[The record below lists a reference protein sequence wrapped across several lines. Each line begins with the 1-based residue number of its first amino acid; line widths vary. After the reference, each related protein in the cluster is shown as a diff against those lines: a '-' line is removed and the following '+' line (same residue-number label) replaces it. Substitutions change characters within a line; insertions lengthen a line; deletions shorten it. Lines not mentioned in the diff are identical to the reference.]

1 MATFNFDFKNI
12 YRYKRELCGE
22 SPSTEV
28 SKYCVQN
35 MNTTT
40 IATKETSSTR
50 RIEQTDNGMVIIEES
65 GNEVQEQDW
74 VDRNGMGSFE
84 PFDSID
90 QRYNKVAIQ
99 CEPYSTRLEI
109 GKRSSPNYAIWRSHR
124 FWFMGPNSF
133 FRK

>member
-1 MATFNFDFKNI
+1 
-12 YRYKRELCGE
+12 
-22 SPSTEV
+22 
-28 SKYCVQN
+28 

-84 PFDSID
+84 PFDSLTKGTIKLPSNVSLIQHDWKSGNVPPQIMQFGAPIVSGLWD
-90 QRYNKVAIQ
+90 Q
-99 CEPYSTRLEI
+99 T
-109 GKRSSPNYAIWRSHR
+109 H
-124 FWFMGPNSF
+124 SF
-133 FRK
+133 VSNRI